1 MKIVVGLGN
10 PGRRYTATRHNIGAR
25 IVERFAVGCGIAL
38 SERKFESRFGRGPV
52 PSTAGS
58 PPERLVDRPGA
69 GANEGPG
76 AAPNEGSGTGPNE
89 VSGPDVALLIPETYM
104 NRSGIAVADALSGL
118 PVADLAEDVL
128 IVVDDLDLPFGR
140 LRIRPRGSSAGHRG
154 LEDIAERIGSTD
166 FPRMRFGIGRP
177 EAEIDPVS
185 WVLDA
190 FSTAEEIE
198 LEKRIPVAAEA
209 VRSILIDGVV
219 ASMNRYNRDSEAG
232 G

>member
-25 IVERFAVGCGIAL
+25 IVERFAVGCGIAI
-38 SERKFESRFGRGPV
+38 SEHRFESRFGRGPI
-52 PSTAGS
+52 PSTAGR
-58 PPERLVDRPGA
+58 PPEHQAEGPGA
-69 GANEGPG
+69 GSNEGPG
-76 AAPNEGSGTGPNE
+76 AVPNKGPDTGPNE
-89 VSGPDVALLIPETYM
+89 ASRPDVAVLIPETYM

-118 PVADLAEDVL
+118 PVADVAEDLLV
-128 IVVDDLDLPFGR
+128 VVDDLDLPFGR

-154 LEDIAERIGSTD
+154 LEDIAERIGGSD
-166 FPRMRFGIGRP
+166 FPRLRFGIGRP
-177 EAEIDPVS
+177 EAEIDTVD

-198 LEKRIPVAAEA
+198 LAKRIPVAAEA
-209 VRSILIDGVV
+209 VGSILIDGVV